1 MQKTHKID
9 DFTII
14 EYEKTNIYVIEN
26 VFDNQFCNDLI
37 ALMDESKQEKL
48 SFSDHNNVECFS
60 IKNFNNTETTN
71 KITNEI
77 VKKFTNII
85 QIFGNLVKG
94 FNGNSFSM
102 FELRKV
108 YGITRNHTDGVFGET
123 IRHPIDNA
131 LLKTVRVATIVIAL
145 NDNFDEGVYNFPTQ
159 EVKIK
164 LKQGSAVLFPPYWTH
179 PHSVSKIEK
188 NEYRYILST
197 WALCDNIVVQEEN
210 AQLNNIIILK
220 DNK

>member
-9 DFTII
+9 DLTII

-26 VFDNQFCNDLI
+26 IFDEKFCNNLI
-37 ALMDESKQEKL
+37 SLMDESKQTKL

-60 IKNFNNTETTN
+60 IQNFNHNEIIN
-71 KITNEI
+71 KIL
-77 VKKFTNII
+77 KKIT
-85 QIFGNLVKG
+85 QIFKIFETLVKG
-94 FNGNSFSM
+94 SNINSFSM

-108 YGITRNHTDGVFGET
+108 YGITRNHTDGIFGET

-131 LLKTVRVATIVIAL
+131 LLKTIRVATLVIAL
-145 NDNFDEGVYNFPTQ
+145 NDNFDEGIYNFPTQ
-159 EVKIK
+159 NIQIK
-164 LKQGSAVLFPPYWTH
+164 LKQGSAILFPPYWTH
-179 PHSVSKIEK
+179 PHSVSKIEN

-197 WALCDNIVVQEEN
+197 WALCDNIIIQEEN

>member
-9 DFTII
+9 DLTII
-14 EYEKTNIYVIEN
+14 EYEKTNIYVIED
-26 VFDNQFCNDLI
+26 VFDKDFCNNLI
-37 ALMDESKQEKL
+37 TLMDKSKQEKL
-48 SFSDHNNVECFS
+48 SFSNFNNVECFS
-60 IKNFNNTETTN
+60 IQNFNHTE
-71 KITNEI
+71 IRNEI
-77 VKKFTNII
+77 IKKFTNII
-85 QIFGNLVKG
+85 KIFGGLITG
-94 FNGNSFSM
+94 FNSNSFSM

-108 YGITRNHTDGVFGET
+108 YGITRNHVDGIFGET

-131 LLKTVRVATIVIAL
+131 LLKTIRVATIVVAL
-145 NDNFDEGVYNFPTQ
+145 NDDFDEGVYNFPTQ
-159 EVKIK
+159 DVKIK

-197 WALCDNIVVQEEN
+197 WALCDNIVIQEEN

>member
-1 MQKTHKID
+1 MQRTHKTD

-14 EYEKTNIYVIEN
+14 EYEKTNIYVIKDI
-26 VFDNQFCNDLI
+26 FDKNFCNNLI
-37 ALMDESKQEKL
+37 RLMNESKQEKL

-60 IKNFNNTETTN
+60 IQHFNHTE
-71 KITNEI
+71 ITNEI
-77 VKKFTNII
+77 IKKFTHII
-85 QIFGNLVKG
+85 KIFGSLVKG
-94 FNGNSFSM
+94 FNSNSFSM

-108 YGITRNHTDGVFGET
+108 YGITRNHTDGIFGET
-123 IRHPIDNA
+123 VRHPIDNA
-131 LLKTVRVATIVIAL
+131 LLKTIRVATIVVAL
-145 NDNFDEGVYNFPTQ
+145 NDDFDEGVYNFPTQ
-159 EVKIK
+159 DVKIK
-164 LKQGSAVLFPPYWTH
+164 LKQGSAVIFPPYWTH

-197 WALCDNIVVQEEN
+197 WALCDNIVIQEEN

>member
-1 MQKTHKID
+1 MQRTHKTD

-14 EYEKTNIYVIEN
+14 EYEKAKIYVIED
-26 VFDNQFCNDLI
+26 VFDNNFYNNLI
-37 ALMDESKQEKL
+37 KLMNESKQEKL
-48 SFSDHNNVECFS
+48 SFSNHNNVECFN
-60 IKNFNNTETTN
+60 IQHFNHT

-77 VKKFTNII
+77 IKKFTHII
-85 QIFGNLVKG
+85 KTFGGLVTG
-94 FNGNSFSM
+94 FNSNSFSM

-108 YGITRNHTDGVFGET
+108 YGITRNHTDGIFGET

-131 LLKTVRVATIVIAL
+131 LLKTIRVATIVIAL
-145 NDNFDEGVYNFPTQ
+145 NDDFDEGVYNFPTQ
-159 EVKIK
+159 DVKIK
-164 LKQGSAVLFPPYWTH
+164 LKQGSAIIFPPYWTH

-197 WALCDNIVVQEEN
+197 WALCDNIIIQEEN

>member
-9 DFTII
+9 DLTII

-26 VFDNQFCNDLI
+26 VFDKDFCNNLI
-37 ALMDESKQEKL
+37 TLMDKSKQEKL
-48 SFSDHNNVECFS
+48 SFSDHNNVECFN
-60 IKNFNNTETTN
+60 ILNFNNSETTN
-71 KITNEI
+71 EI
-77 VKKFTNII
+77 IKKFTHII
-85 QIFGNLVKG
+85 KIFGGLVTG
-94 FNGNSFSM
+94 FNSNSFSM

-108 YGITRNHTDGVFGET
+108 YGITRNHTDGIFGET
-123 IRHPIDNA
+123 IRHPVDNA
-131 LLKTVRVATIVIAL
+131 LLKTIRVATIVVAL
-145 NDNFDEGVYNFPTQ
+145 NDDFDEGVYNFPTQ
-159 EVKIK
+159 DVKIK

-197 WALCDNIVVQEEN
+197 WALCDNIIIQEKN